1 MEKDLDL
8 IAGHITVKEL
18 DKMLI
23 SEVSFIRVESE
34 NGYVGY
40 GSTTPEA
47 IINMRLNWL
56 AEQ

>member
-1 MEKDLDL
+1 MEKKLAV

>member
-23 SEVSFIRVESE
+23 SGVSFIRVESE

-40 GSTTPEA
+40 GTTTPEA
-47 IINMRLNWL
+47 VINMRLNWL